1 VGVKANGIP
10 HKNGDPTEERRIY
23 FTAISRAKDFLR
35 ISFSGTPSPYLRK
48 YITEDILD
56 VLREKAKEV
65 ERLQQPGLFA

>member
-1 VGVKANGIP
+1 
-10 HKNGDPTEERRIY
+10 
-23 FTAISRAKDFLR
+23 LR